1 MNDTSTCQRLTEAEL
16 DEAILRT
23 QECNHACRQGR
34 NHACPMP
41 EVEWP
46 PLTIGNFAI
55 AVALIAVVVYISLMV
70 QA

>member
-1 MNDTSTCQRLTEAEL
+1 MRTSQKLTEGTL
-16 DEAILRT
+16 DAAIRST
-23 QECNHACRQGR
+23 QECDHRCAQGR

-46 PLTIGNFAI
+46 PLSIGNFAI

>member
-1 MNDTSTCQRLTEAEL
+1 MNETLHQRRAEADL
-16 DEAILRT
+16 DEAIRKT
-23 QECNHACRQGR
+23 QECGAHCRQGR
-34 NHACPMP
+34 GHDCPMP

-55 AVALIAVVVYISLMV
+55 AVALISVVVYISLMV